1 MKRLL
6 LYTVMLTLFAC
17 SSCDVYEHSDKRLK
31 ALEQQEQTEEVVQ
44 QEAYHKMTK
53 DWIMMLYCCLIIV
66 GVGAIVCYLLF
77 AWHSAKMGKEIN
89 DERRERTRLQEDYE
103 QQLAHISERIKNKE
117 KSLTMMSDYIYNH
130 LSVASKLVGI
140 DEHTR
145 TIKMTD
151 KDWLELEVYLNTTH
165 SCFVEQFKSRHPEAS
180 LDVLR
185 FCMLLRLELS
195 NRQIATVYH
204 IAEKSIKQKA
214 YLYKEQLANIPANM
228 SLRAYVTSLI

>member
-6 LYTVMLTLFAC
+6 LYTVMLILFAC
-17 SSCDVYEHSDKRLK
+17 SSCDVYEHSDKRLRE
-31 ALEQQEQTEEVVQ
+31 LEQQEQTEAVVQ

-53 DWIMMLYCCLIIV
+53 DWIMMLYCSLIIV
-66 GVGAIVCYLLF
+66 GVGGIVCYLLF
-77 AWHSAKMGKEIN
+77 AWHSAKMGKKIEE
-89 DERRERTRLQEDYE
+89 ERRERTQLQEEYE
-103 QQLAHISERIKNKE
+103 RQLAHISERIKDKE
-117 KSLTMMSDYIYNH
+117 KSLTTMSDYIYNH

-140 DEHTR
+140 DEHTK
-145 TIKMTD
+145 TIRMTD

-165 SCFVEQFKSRHPEAS
+165 SRFVELFKARHPEAS

-195 NRQIATVYH
+195 NRQMATVYH

>member
-6 LYTVMLTLFAC
+6 LYTVMLILFAC
-17 SSCDVYEHSDKRLK
+17 SSCDVYEHSDKRLRD
-31 ALEQQEQTEEVVQ
+31 LEQQEQTEEVVQ

-53 DWIMMLYCCLIIV
+53 DWIMMLYCSLIIV
-66 GVGAIVCYLLF
+66 GVGGIVCYLLF
-77 AWHSAKMGKEIN
+77 AWHSAKMGKKIEE
-89 DERRERTRLQEDYE
+89 ERRERTQLQEEYE
-103 QQLAHISERIKNKE
+103 RQLAHISERIKDKE
-117 KSLTMMSDYIYNH
+117 KSLTTMSDYIYNH

-140 DEHTR
+140 DEHTK
-145 TIKMTD
+145 TIRMTD

-165 SCFVEQFKSRHPEAS
+165 SRFVELFKVRHPEAS

-195 NRQIATVYH
+195 NRQMATVYH